1 MWSTVCDLISLT
13 SQLPLEQKIAY
24 AIKDVA
30 TEHFL
35 NLNEFCEAY
44 GFTEEQFEQFLQDA
58 IDTAESFRR
67 MDEYYVQIQ
76 EVENVKE

>member
-44 GFTEEQFEQFLQDA
+44 GFTEEQFEDFLQHGTDA
-58 IDTAESFRR
+58 MKAFRI
-67 MDEYYVQIQ
+67 MTEYY
-76 EVENVKE
+76 EKVENEK

>member
-44 GFTEEQFEQFLQDA
+44 GFTKEQFEDFLQHGIEA
-58 IDTAESFRR
+58 MKAFRI
-67 MDEYYVQIQ
+67 MTEYY
-76 EVENVKE
+76 EKVENEK